1 MISHLKIQMG
11 WVAVVGLVVLV
22 GEGLMVA
29 APAGVNLTQAAT
41 NVPAYD
47 FLELTLSVD
56 GPDAPNPFTDVAV
69 GAEFGKTQEAARQK
83 VSGFCDSEDGKIF
96 RVRLM
101 PASAGDYTFTV
112 QYRQRTFQKT
122 FTGRFQASDQKRR
135 GLLAVDPAYSFHF
148 IWQGTGEH
156 FYFNGTTAFLLLG
169 WDDESVIQRVLDRY
183 QRYKIN
189 RVRLLLTGRTDH
201 FWTEPVKG
209 GSGFKPYLNPWP
221 AQRPESIDD
230 PGFDYTRFNP
240 SYWQKFERMLRH
252 ARDLDINISII
263 MDWNDTKPHTAP
275 GSEDEHRYYRYAV
288 DRLGG
293 FSNVT
298 WDLGDD
304 LDSFRDDAWTRAAGN
319 FITGA
324 DPYHHLT
331 TSHPVNNVHQDR
343 TSPWFAFTSFQY
355 WTRPLHEWMLDQRK
369 QQEKT
374 GHFIPQTDEEYG
386 YEDHYPEWNPVPA
399 PGCSA
404 DGCRRAAWDIAM
416 TGAYQTTGE
425 TAKRGTGVPPD
436 TGGGWIN
443 GRADETMILPEMQS
457 HMVDFFTSFEWWKT
471 APHDELAGPGTY
483 CLAEPGLTYAVYL
496 PHGGSTTVKLGPGTY
511 RAEWFHARSGEV
523 IPIGQV
529 RGPQWTSPKAADLDD
544 WALLLRKVEAR
555 N

>member
-135 GLLAVDPAYSFHF
+135 GLLAVDPAYPFHF

-304 LDSFRDDAWTRAAGN
+304 LDSFRDDA
-319 FITGA
+319 
-324 DPYHHLT
+324 
-331 TSHPVNNVHQDR
+331 
-343 TSPWFAFTSFQY
+343 
-355 WTRPLHEWMLDQRK
+355 
-369 QQEKT
+369 
-374 GHFIPQTDEEYG
+374 
-386 YEDHYPEWNPVPA
+386 
-399 PGCSA
+399 
-404 DGCRRAAWDIAM
+404 
-416 TGAYQTTGE
+416 
-425 TAKRGTGVPPD
+425 
-436 TGGGWIN
+436 
-443 GRADETMILPEMQS
+443 
-457 HMVDFFTSFEWWKT
+457 
-471 APHDELAGPGTY
+471 
-483 CLAEPGLTYAVYL
+483 
-496 PHGGSTTVKLGPGTY
+496 
-511 RAEWFHARSGEV
+511 
-523 IPIGQV
+523 
-529 RGPQWTSPKAADLDD
+529 
-544 WALLLRKVEAR
+544 
-555 N
+555 